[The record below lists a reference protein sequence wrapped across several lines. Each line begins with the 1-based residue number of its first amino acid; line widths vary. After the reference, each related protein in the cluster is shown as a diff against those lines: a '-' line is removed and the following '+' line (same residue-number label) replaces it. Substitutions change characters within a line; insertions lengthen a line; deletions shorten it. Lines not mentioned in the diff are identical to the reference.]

1 MSDVKKSVPAFMII
15 LTFVFGIINLTL
27 VSLPTFAEEPLPI
40 HMADISGMDLSEE
53 EGADICSYIF
63 SLLNV
68 PETPFTPARKLSE
81 DSAPRMV
88 CISISDGSSPYRVF
102 PGAGHGLTSALKNAV
117 SGIPDHMTQKVS
129 SIVVDVI
136 DQAVFKKGWRTGLKP
151 GINGILTDRGG
162 FLPSQLLFSGIVDSR
177 GRVNTRRLEGSF
189 PGWKVPLSSDPEDHK
204 GSSRPLIFTTS
215 SFFSDG
221 KKSFPLFRGHRT
233 YSDIGEE
240 LLLRRIKTG
249 VSYLK
254 RSVTPSGR
262 FDYIYRADRNV
273 TGKGYNILRHCGTL
287 YSMFEGYEL
296 LHDDSILEK
305 AEGAVSY
312 LLRQIKEKTMGGK
325 RVALVEEWGH
335 VKLGGNALA
344 IVALAKYTRVT
355 GNRQY
360 LPLMKR
366 LAQWMEVIQTDKG
379 NWGVHKMAYPSGKAS
394 SFVSSYYPGEAIFSL
409 VRLYSIDGDPR
420 WLDMAERG
428 AIYLITVRD
437 GKRPDSDLPHDHWL
451 LYGLNELCRFRS
463 DPLYVDHSRRI
474 ADIIMSRQNRDS
486 RYPDWDGGYYIPPG
500 STPTATRTEGLC
512 AASGLMK
519 EIGDT
524 DTLVRYIPAIRK
536 GIAFQLATQITEE
549 NACYFPDPQ
558 RSLGGF
564 RKSLTDNEIRI
575 DYVQHNLSALI
586 GYLRILRE
594 KI

>member
-1 MSDVKKSVPAFMII
+1 MDVKKSVPVFMI
-15 LTFVFGIINLTL
+15 LLTL
-27 VSLPTFAEEPLPI
+27 VFAISFMLFSTPTFAEELPTL
-40 HMADISGMDLSEE
+40 HLTDIRGLTLSGEDGEK
-53 EGADICSYIF
+53 ICSYVF
-63 SLLNV
+63 SLLQDRDISRSSV
-68 PETPFTPARKLSE
+68 KSLSE
-81 DSAPRMV
+81 DKVPRMV
-88 CISISDGSSPYRVF
+88 CVSIFAAGAPYLVF
-102 PGAGHGLTSALKNAV
+102 SGAGHGLTSALNNAV
-117 SGIPDHMTQKVS
+117 SKIPNRLRQNVT
-129 SIVVDVI
+129 SIIVDVI
-136 DQAVFKKGWRTGLKP
+136 DQVTVKEDWKTGLKP
-151 GINGILTDRGG
+151 GINGLLADSGG
-162 FLPSQLLFSGIVDSR
+162 FLPSQLLFSGIIDSR
-177 GRVNTRRLEGSF
+177 GRVNTRRLESAS
-189 PGWKVPLSSDPEDHK
+189 PGWNIPLSDDPKGNK
-204 GSSRPLIFTTS
+204 GSSRPLIFTTR

-221 KKSFPLFRGHRT
+221 QKSFPLFRGHRT

-240 LLLRRIKTG
+240 LLLLRIKTG

-287 YSMFEGYEL
+287 YSMFEAYEL
-296 LHDDSILEK
+296 LHDETILEK
-305 AEGAVSY
+305 AEGAISY
-312 LLRQIKEKTMGGK
+312 LLRQIKEKSINGK
-325 RVALVEEWGH
+325 RVALVEEGGH

-344 IVALAKYTRVT
+344 IVALAKYTQVT

-366 LAQWMEVIQTDKG
+366 LALWMEVIQTDKG

-420 WLDMAERG
+420 WLDVAERG

-437 GKRPDSDLPHDHWL
+437 GKRPDSKLPHDHWL
-451 LYGLNELCRFRS
+451 LYGLNELCRFRP

-474 ADIIMSRQNRDS
+474 ADIIMSRQNRNS

-512 AASGLMK
+512 AAYSLMK

-524 DTLVRYIPAIRK
+524 DTLTGYIPAIRK
-536 GIAFQLATQITEE
+536 GIAFQLATQVTEE
-549 NACYFPDPQ
+549 NACYFADPQ
-558 RSLGGF
+558 RSMGGF

-575 DYVQHNLSALI
+575 DYVQHNLSALM
-586 GYLRILRE
+586 GYLRILGE
-594 KI
+594 E